1 MKKILA
7 FLIAGLL
14 CSECLAQI
22 KTSTIEKKAL
32 LGVTSPQIQGNR
44 ILVGADS
51 NVAVSPVVI
60 LTVETAY
67 KFKRLKAYRNGL
79 RIEPE
84 ALSETDYLFAGA
96 GKYRCEI
103 TAFDPE
109 KGIDDSEVTF
119 EIGGSP
125 QPPKPDPDP
134 KPEPDPQPPAGPFD
148 SLAARVAAI
157 AATMQQQ
164 EKTKYSSALQTVV
177 AKMQSKEFRTLD
189 QVTRYL
195 QSQML
200 LNLSLNGLLEEDAKA
215 RSLSF
220 NEALAW
226 YGEVLKG
233 VR

>member
-14 CSECLAQI
+14 CSQSLAQI
-22 KTSTIEKKAL
+22 KTSTTEKKAL
-32 LGVTSPQIQGNR
+32 LGVTSPVIQGNR

-60 LTVETAY
+60 LTVETAF

-84 ALSETDYLFAGA
+84 VLSETDYLFAGA

-119 EIGGSP
+119 EIGGIP
-125 QPPKPDPDP
+125 QPP
-134 KPEPDPQPPAGPFD
+134 KPEPDPQPEPDPKPPAEPFD

-177 AKMQSKEFRTLD
+177 AKMQAKEFRTLD

-195 QSQML
+195 QSQVL
-200 LNLSLNGLLEEDAKA
+200 VNLSLNALLEDDAKA

>member
-14 CSECLAQI
+14 CSTCLAQI
-22 KTSTIEKKAL
+22 KTTTTEKKAL
-32 LGVTSPQIQGNR
+32 LGVTSPVIQGNR

-60 LTVETAY
+60 LSVETNY
-67 KFKRLKAYRNGL
+67 KFKRLKAYRNNV

-84 ALSETDYLFAGA
+84 VLSETEYLFSGA

-103 TAFDPE
+103 TVFDPE
-109 KGIDDSEVTF
+109 KGIDDSEASF

-125 QPPKPDPDP
+125 QPPD
-134 KPEPDPQPPAGPFD
+134 PDPQPPQPPSPQGPFD
-148 SLAARVAAI
+148 NLAARVAVI
-157 AATMQQQ
+157 ATGMQAA
-164 EKTKYSSALQTVV
+164 EKQKYASALQTVIQ
-177 AKMQSKEFRTLD
+177 KMQSKEFRTLD

-195 QSQML
+195 QSQVL
-200 LNLSLNGLLEEDAKA
+200 VNLSLNALLEDDSKA
-215 RSLSF
+215 RSLGF
-220 NEALAW
+220 NDAIAW

>member
-134 KPEPDPQPPAGPFD
+134 KPEPDPQPPSGPFD

-177 AKMQSKEFRTLD
+177 AKMQAKEFRTLD

-200 LNLSLNGLLEEDAKA
+200 LNLSLNALLEDDAKA

>member
-84 ALSETDYLFAGA
+84 ALSDTDYLFAGA

-119 EIGGSP
+119 EIGG
-125 QPPKPDPDP
+125 KPDDKPDDIDP
-134 KPEPDPQPPAGPFD
+134 KPQPDGPFD

-177 AKMQSKEFRTLD
+177 AKMQAKEFRTLD

>member
-14 CSECLAQI
+14 CSQSLAQI
-22 KTSTIEKKAL
+22 KTSTTEKKAL
-32 LGVTSPQIQGNR
+32 LGVTSPVIQGNR

-60 LTVETAY
+60 LSVETSF

-84 ALSETDYLFAGA
+84 VLSETDYLFAGA

-119 EIGGSP
+119 EIGSGP
-125 QPPKPDPDP
+125 QPPN
-134 KPEPDPQPPAGPFD
+134 PEPDPQPEPDPKPPAGPFD
-148 SLAARVAAI
+148 NLAARVAAI

-177 AKMQSKEFRTLD
+177 AKMQAKEFRTLD

-200 LNLSLNGLLEEDAKA
+200 VNLSLNALLEDDAKA

-226 YGEVLKG
+226 YGEVLNG